1 MPYGNYSFVVNN
13 SFRPFSMEEMLV
25 PFTAY
30 QNAYEKDEERYLD
43 LQNKADNFR
52 YLANTLPEDSKAR
65 QIYEGY
71 VNDLRKY
78 GEDFGRNGLSMSNRR
93 GLLSMRRR
101 YQGEIGRLDK
111 ADTALQEEMQR
122 RTALSSNDP
131 STLYA
136 IDNLSINDFLDRKK
150 PNTYSVSGNKLYERG
165 VQIGASDSARIWSN
179 PKVQQINKYYQAIE
193 QTTGRTPELLAAWQN
208 DLSTIP
214 ELRDQVYST
223 LKDMGVTD
231 NLKGINYD
239 RALKSVVNGVMV
251 GSTYKRSDNIQRD
264 LSQMS
269 ASEQSEADYRA
280 GSLKLQKDELD
291 WKKQEAQRQE
301 NWIYTHDEKGNR
313 TGYNPILGGS
323 TTGIPDGF
331 YQDPKDGQLK
341 RTPKG
346 YKPDPSSPTGLVK
359 DDSSPSDSVAQK
371 FADAVGKLTYK
382 DLAHN
387 KGFQVKANNRVYNYK
402 YVGAVQPQSGGSKS
416 NGNVVEG
423 GNGYVSGALGKDV
436 PGRFMDWTSSSNVM
450 NWGNFSA
457 EGADKQGKDGMRVLS
472 DEEASELLQKNTAFA
487 NHVNALVTA
496 AKGDPNA
503 DDIRIISVP
512 NEEGNSRMG
521 YLVAIEE
528 RK

>member
-1 MPYGNYSFVVNN
+1 MPSGNYSFVVSS
-13 SFRPFSMEEMLV
+13 SFNPFSQQEMLV
-25 PFTAY
+25 PFTMY

-43 LQNKADNFR
+43 LQNKADNFS
-52 YLANTLPEDSKAR
+52 YLADTLPEDSKAR

-71 VNDLRKY
+71 ANDLRKY

-111 ADTALQEEMQR
+111 ADTALQEEIKR

-136 IDNLSINDFLDRKK
+136 TDNLSIDDFLDRKK
-150 PNTYSVSGNKLYERG
+150 PNDYSVSGNKLYERG

-214 ELRDQVYST
+214 ELRDQIYST

-269 ASEQSEADYRA
+269 ASEQSEANYRA
-280 GSLKLQKDELD
+280 GSLALQKDELD

-301 NWIYTHDEKGNR
+301 NWIYTHDDKGNR

-323 TTGIPDGF
+323 NTGIPDGF

-359 DDSSPSDSVAQK
+359 DASSDASDSDS
-371 FADAVGKLTYK
+371 FNNKLLGLRGK
-382 DLAHN
+382 DLGHN
-387 KGFQVKANNRVYNYK
+387 SGFDVEAAGDRIHYDYI
-402 YVGAVQPQSGGSKS
+402 GAIESQDGK
-416 NGNVVEG
+416 
-423 GNGYVSGALGKDV
+423 YVSGTIGDDV
-436 PGRFMDWTSSSNVM
+436 PNRGWGFTSASNVM
-450 NWGNFSA
+450 SRWGNFSA
-457 EGADKQGKDGMRVLS
+457 EGINSAEKKDTRVLS
-472 DEEASELLQKNTAFA
+472 ESELRYLYSTDPKFVEELGKLAKNAGIT
-487 NHVNALVTA
+487 
-496 AKGDPNA
+496 DS
-503 DDIRIISVP
+503 DDIQVIQVP
-512 NEEGNSRMG
+512 NEHGGGRNG
-521 YLVAIEE
+521 YLIAVH
-528 RK
+528 RQ